1 MISLDE
7 ARARVL
13 VGLGPGPRG
22 VERVPLDEAVGRVLA
37 EPLVSGVDLPAFDA
51 SAMDGYAVATAELGA
66 PPFALPVEGESRA
79 GGEAGGAGG
88 HRAGGALR
96 IFTGAPLPPWADA
109 VLPQERA
116 SLAGGQ
122 VTFEAAPARGANVR
136 RRGEDL
142 ARGALA
148 LGAGARLGAAQVPM
162 LAALGLRDVP
172 VARRPRVALLAVGD
186 ELCDPGGGG
195 GAASVVDSNGPMLA
209 ALVRQAGGEPRRA
222 RVGDDREA
230 VRAALRDA
238 FASADLVV
246 TSGGVSVGAYDYVR
260 RAFEDEGVAFDF
272 GSVAVKPGKPVAFG
286 RRGGAPALGLPGN
299 PAAAFVTF
307 AMLGLPI
314 VRALQGDLCP
324 APAPLPA
331 RLAGEAR
338 APEGRVELARARLTW
353 GPAALGV
360 ELVGGQSSAGL
371 AGLAAADAL
380 AWLSAPGGRLPAG
393 SAVPVSPLALL

>member
-1 MISLDE
+1 MISLEE

-13 VGLGPGPRG
+13 QGFGPLPLG

-37 EPLVSGVDLPAFDA
+37 EPLVSDVDLPAFDT
-51 SAMDGYAVATAELGA
+51 SAMDGYAVATPELVA
-66 PPFALPVEGESRA
+66 PPFSLPLEGERRA
-79 GGEAGGAGG
+79 GGEAAGGG
-88 HRAGGALR
+88 HRAGGVVR
-96 IFTGAPLPPWADA
+96 IFTGAALPSWADA
-109 VLPQERA
+109 VLPQERT
-116 SLAGGQ
+116 SLAGGL
-122 VTFEAAPARGANVR
+122 VSFDAAPAKGANVR

-142 ARGALA
+142 ARGALG
-148 LGAGARLGAAQVPM
+148 LGAGARLGASQVPL
-162 LAALGLRDVP
+162 LAALGLGLVP

-186 ELCDPGGGG
+186 ELRDPGGGG
-195 GAASVVDSNGPMLA
+195 SAVSVVDSNGPMLA

-246 TSGGVSVGAYDYVR
+246 SSGGLSVGAYDYVR

-286 RRGGAPALGLPGN
+286 RRDGAPALGLPGN

-307 AMLGLPI
+307 ALLGMPL
-314 VRALQGDLCP
+314 VRALQGDSDAAPRPLRARLGRDVK
-324 APAPLPA
+324 APAD
-331 RLAGEAR
+331 
-338 APEGRVELARARLTW
+338 RVELARARLAV
-353 GPAALGV
+353 GPAGLEI
-360 ELVGGQSSAGL
+360 ELASGQSSAGL

-380 AWLSAPGGRLPAG
+380 AWLSAPDGRLPAG
-393 SAVPVSPLALL
+393 SLVPVSPLALL

>member
-1 MISLDE
+1 MIALDE

-13 VGLGPGPRG
+13 AGLATLG
-22 VERVPLDEAVGRVLA
+22 VERVPLDEAAGRVLA
-37 EPLVSGVDLPAFDA
+37 EPIVSGVDLPPFDA
-51 SAMDGYAVATAELGA
+51 SAMDGYAVATAELGS
-66 PPFALPVEGESRA
+66 PPFSLPLEGESRA
-79 GGEAGGAGG
+79 GGGGGAAGR
-88 HRAGGALR
+88 RAGGVVR
-96 IFTGAPLPPWADA
+96 IFTGAPLPGWADA
-109 VLPQERA
+109 VVPQERA
-116 SLAGGQ
+116 SLAGGL
-122 VTFEAAPARGANVR
+122 VAFDAAPARGAHVR

-142 ARGALA
+142 ARGAPA
-148 LGAGARLGAAQVPM
+148 LGAGARLGAAQVPL
-162 LAALGLRDVP
+162 LAALGLGAVA

-186 ELCDPGGGG
+186 ELCDPGDAR

-260 RAFEDEGVAFDF
+260 RAFEDEGVAFEF

-307 AMLGLPI
+307 ALLGLPI
-314 VRALQGDLCP
+314 VRALQGDRAP
-324 APAPLPA
+324 APAPLTA
-331 RLAGEAR
+331 RLAREAK
-338 APEGRVELARARLTW
+338 APVDRVELARARLAP
-353 GPAALGV
+353 GPAGLEV
-360 ELVGGQSSAGL
+360 ELAAGQSSAGL

-380 AWLSAPGGRLPAG
+380 AWLRAPSGRLPAG
-393 SAVPVSPLALL
+393 AAVPVSPLALL